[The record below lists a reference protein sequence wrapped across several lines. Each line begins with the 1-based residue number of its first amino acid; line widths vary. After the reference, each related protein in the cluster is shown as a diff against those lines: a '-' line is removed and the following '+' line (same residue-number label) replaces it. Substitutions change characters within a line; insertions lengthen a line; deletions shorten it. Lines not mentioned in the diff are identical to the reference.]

1 MPENARPSQAWNE
14 GGVLLFLMLIGA
26 VLALS
31 CTPAEGSVL
40 GVAVAWLRRVAVVG
54 LVGRGARKATP
65 TCSPCALVQP
75 APKDGFGLRPAP
87 SVGPSGRGRRMH
99 KWVASRP

>member
-1 MPENARPSQAWNE
+1 MSDNARPSQAWNE

-31 CTPAEGSVL
+31 RTPAAGSVL

-54 LVGRGARKATP
+54 LVGRGARKTTP

-75 APKDGFGLRPAP
+75 APKDGFGASAAGAGVPGEG
-87 SVGPSGRGRRMH
+87 GPLEDKSSPG
-99 KWVASRP
+99 